1 MITALA
7 ISINVPTLRAVVP
20 CQAGHI
26 VAPAGGEAAQLDL
39 AMGRPD
45 PTTQWPNL
53 ALGDRRGLKRMAIG
67 DQGLEAG

>member
-1 MITALA
+1 MIAALA

-20 CQAGHI
+20 SQAGHI

-53 ALGDRRGLKRMAIG
+53 ALGDRQRLKRMAIG